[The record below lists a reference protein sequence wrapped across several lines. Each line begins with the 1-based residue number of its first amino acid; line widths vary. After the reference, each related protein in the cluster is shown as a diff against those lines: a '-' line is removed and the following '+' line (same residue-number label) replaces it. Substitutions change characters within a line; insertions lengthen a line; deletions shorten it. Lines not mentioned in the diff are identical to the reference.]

1 VKVSPLA
8 GKLPPAELLLDVARL
23 VRAYYDERPDPSV
36 AEQRVAFGTSGH
48 RGSAFNRAFN
58 EAHIV
63 AMTQAICQHRT
74 AHGID
79 GPLFLA
85 KDTHALSEPAFS
97 TTLEVLAANG
107 VAVMID
113 AADGPTAT
121 PVLSHA
127 ILTYN
132 HGRKEHLADGIVITP
147 SHNPPEDG
155 GYKYNPP
162 NGGPADTDVTGW
174 IQQRANELLV
184 AGLADVRRV
193 ALAAA
198 LGAATTHKH
207 DYTGAYVGDL
217 GAVVD
222 LDVIRAAKL
231 KLGVH
236 PLGGASLPIWNAVAE
251 RCGLD
256 LEVVDQ
262 TIDPTFRFMTVD
274 RDGKIRMDCSSPY
287 AMASLIGLK
296 DRFDVA
302 FGNDTDADR
311 HGVVT
316 RGAGLLNPNHYLAVA
331 IDYLFA
337 HRPGWS
343 AGAGI
348 GKTIVSSSMIDRVA
362 ARLGRKLVEVPVGF
376 KWFVSGL
383 LDGSLGFGGEE
394 SAGASFLRRDGR
406 VWTTDKDGPILCL
419 LAAEMTART
428 GRDPGERY
436 DALTR
441 EFGAPAYARIDA
453 PATREQKEILKA
465 LSPERLGATRL
476 AGEEIERTL
485 SNAPAG
491 GAIGGI
497 KVIAKSGWFA
507 ARPSGTEEIYKIYA
521 ESFDG
526 EAHLHRIQDDA
537 QAIVAEAMAAG
548 IKVR

>member
-1 VKVSPLA
+1 MKVSPLA

-107 VAVMID
+107 VEVMID